1 MTCRS
6 ELTREPLN
14 AAVTGKGVREADCAP
29 DNSRHSPHPCG
40 SQARSYNELRL
51 SFAQA
56 SATGPRDENQDALR
70 VVTPPAGLAASKGH
84 LFAIADGVSH
94 CADGG
99 LAARLTL
106 QALAADYYATPETW
120 AVAQALDRLLI
131 SQNRWLQANGGGQP
145 LLTTLTALVLRGRR
159 FTLAHVGDCRLYR
172 WHAGQLECLTQDHVW
187 EQPGMQHVLKRA
199 LGLDQHLVVDY
210 CDGELEA
217 GQCFLLVS
225 DGVWAAL
232 GDNAIQRLLEDA
244 QSLEACTDALV
255 NAAHLAGSQDNA
267 SALLLR
273 VEELP
278 PASLGD
284 ALAQLDHWPAPPALR
299 DEQEFEGW
307 QVEGR
312 LAQSRQSLIYR
323 VRDRQGRPWLLKTL
337 PPALSDAA
345 DAGQSLLL
353 EEWFL
358 RRVQGRYFPELHSLP
373 QRQHLYYVMR
383 EYPGQPLD
391 EHLKLNGPL
400 NLPDWLDIAQRLLR
414 GLGQLHRRNIL
425 HRDIKPENLHWA
437 NDGELRLLDFG
448 LAYCPGLSREDPH
461 DLPGTPS
468 YLAPEAFQGAAPDAR
483 QDLYAA
489 GVTLYR
495 LLCGHYPYGEI
506 EAFQHP
512 RFGTPA
518 PASRYRPDV
527 PAWLDDWLGR
537 LITAQPQQ
545 RFETAEQCLLT
556 LEQGERQ
563 APARPRPLLEREPL
577 RVWRGIALASLAV
590 NLGLILWLMHRG

>member
-1 MTCRS
+1 MACRS
-6 ELTREPLN
+6 ELAREPHP
-14 AAVTGKGVREADCAP
+14 AGAVGNSVRE
-29 DNSRHSPHPCG
+29 
-40 SQARSYNELRL
+40 QARSYQELRL

-99 LAARLTL
+99 LAARLSL

-172 WHAGQLECLTQDHVW
+172 WHAGQLDCLTQDHVW

-217 GQCFLLVS
+217 GQRFLLVS
-225 DGVWAAL
+225 DGIWATL
-232 GDNAIQRLLEDA
+232 GDSAIQRLLEDA
-244 QSLEACTDALV
+244 QSLQACADALV
-255 NAAHLAGSQDNA
+255 SAAHLAGSQDNA
-267 SALLLR
+267 SALLLQ
-273 VEELP
+273 VNELP

-284 ALAQLDHWPAPPALR
+284 ALAQLDHWPAPPTLR
-299 DEQEFEGW
+299 DGQEFEGW
-307 QVEGR
+307 QVEGK

-323 VRDRQGRPWLLKTL
+323 VRDRQNRPWLLKTL
-337 PPALSDAA
+337 PQALRASAA
-345 DAGQSLLL
+345 AAQALLL

-383 EYPGQPLD
+383 EYPGQTLD
-391 EHLKLNGPL
+391 EHMTLNGPM
-400 NLPDWLDIAQRLLR
+400 NLPDWLNLAQRLLR

-437 NDGELRLLDFG
+437 EDGELRLLDFG
-448 LAYCPGLSREDPH
+448 LAYCPGLSQEDPH

-468 YLAPEAFQGAAPDAR
+468 YLAPESFQGAAPEAR

-512 RFGTPA
+512 RFAAPA

-527 PAWLDDWLGR
+527 PAWLDDWLAK
-537 LITAQPQQ
+537 LTSAQPHQ
-545 RFETAEQCLLT
+545 RFETAEECLLA

-563 APARPRPLLEREPL
+563 APPRPRPLLEREPL
-577 RVWRGIALASLAV
+577 RVWRGVALASLAI
-590 NLGLILWLMHRG
+590 NLGLLLWLLHGG

>member
-1 MTCRS
+1 MS
-6 ELTREPLN
+6 L
-14 AAVTGKGVREADCAP
+14 A
-29 DNSRHSPHPCG
+29 
-40 SQARSYNELRL
+40 L

-99 LAARLTL
+99 LAARLSL

-172 WHAGQLECLTQDHVW
+172 WHAGQLDCLTQDHVW

-217 GQCFLLVS
+217 GQSFLLVS
-225 DGVWAAL
+225 DGIWAAL
-232 GDNAIQRLLEDA
+232 GDSAIQRLLEDA
-244 QSLEACTDALV
+244 QSLQACADALV
-255 NAAHLAGSQDNA
+255 SAAHLAGSQDNA
-267 SALLLR
+267 SALLLQ
-273 VEELP
+273 VDELP

-299 DEQEFEGW
+299 DDQEFEGW
-307 QVEGR
+307 RVEGR

-323 VRDRQGRPWLLKTL
+323 VRDRQNRHWLLKTL
-337 PPALSDAA
+337 PPALRDSAEAA
-345 DAGQSLLL
+345 QALLL

-383 EYPGQPLD
+383 EYPGQTLD

-400 NLPDWLDIAQRLLR
+400 NLPDWLDLAQRLLR

-437 NDGELRLLDFG
+437 DDGELRLLDFG
-448 LAYCPGLSREDPH
+448 LAYCPGLSQEDPH

-468 YLAPEAFQGAAPDAR
+468 YLAPESFQGAAPEAR

-527 PAWLDDWLGR
+527 PTWLDDWLAK
-537 LITAQPQQ
+537 LIAAQPQQ
-545 RFETAEQCLLT
+545 RFETAEECLLA

-563 APARPRPLLEREPL
+563 APPRPRPLLEREPL
-577 RVWRGIALASLAV
+577 RVWRGVALASLAI
-590 NLGLILWLMHRG
+590 NLGLLLWLLHGG